1 MSRELSFARAAYVTW
16 FAAALLGVVQGLTEF
31 LPVSSSAHLVL
42 ARAFFGWNVDDGAF
56 GLAFDVACHAGT
68 LVAVL
73 IYFRRDI
80 AVLLGAIPEVLSATR
95 GPGKIGRLIV
105 IGTIPTVIVGLLFAG
120 WLEEHMRT
128 PAVIAVTLT
137 LGALWLL
144 AAERFGAR
152 TRDEDALTAGGALLV
167 GTAQASALIPGMS
180 RSGSTISM
188 AMLLGLTR
196 ESAARFSFLLG
207 VPAIGAAAAKEGIKI
222 LQAGMTAHDAALF
235 AIGMITSGVV
245 GFLTIK
251 FFLKYLAGH
260 SLNVFAYYRLALAA
274 VTAVWLVAR

>member
-1 MSRELSFARAAYVTW
+1 VACELSFARVAVGLA
-16 FAAALLGVVQGLTEF
+16 AAALLGIVQGLTEF

-42 ARAFFGWNVDDGAF
+42 ARAFFGWDVDEGAF
-56 GLAFDVACHAGT
+56 GLAFDVALHLGT
-68 LVAVL
+68 LIAIL

-80 AVLLGAIPEVLSATR
+80 AAMLAALPEALSANR
-95 GPGKIGRLIV
+95 GSAKVARLIA
-105 IGTIPTVIVGLLFAG
+105 IGTIPTVIVGLLFAK

-128 PAVIAVTLT
+128 PAVIAVTLAI
-137 LGALWLL
+137 GGIWLL

-152 TRDEDALTAGGALLV
+152 TREEDALTAGGALLV

-207 VPAIGAAAAKEGIKI
+207 IPAIGAAAAKEGLHVVK
-222 LQAGMTAHDAALF
+222 AGITAHDGQLF
-235 AIGMITSGVV
+235 AVGMLTSAVV
-245 GFLTIK
+245 GFITIK
-251 FFLKYLAGH
+251 FFLRYLAGH
-260 SLNVFAYYRLALAA
+260 SLSVFAYYRLALAA
-274 VTAVWLVAR
+274 VTVVWIVTR